1 MIEMFGNQCVNKM
14 NNILTF
20 HFTDYSL
27 KQKIAEPLFFHMDRD
42 FNNQN
47 KTYTKKCQTQLPIKI
62 TDSNKDAKSWK
73 RCWYEK

>member
-42 FNNQN
+42 FI
-47 KTYTKKCQTQLPIKI
+47 L
-62 TDSNKDAKSWK
+62 DVRE
-73 RCWYEK
+73 RCDRI